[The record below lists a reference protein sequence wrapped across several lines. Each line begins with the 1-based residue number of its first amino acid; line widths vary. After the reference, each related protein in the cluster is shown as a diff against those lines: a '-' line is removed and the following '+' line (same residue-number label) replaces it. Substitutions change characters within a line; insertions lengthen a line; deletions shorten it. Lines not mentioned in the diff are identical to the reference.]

1 MRSRCA
7 LVRTTPASLLAGI
20 VAACSGNDQPPGAP
34 AVECWPSSP
43 PYAQLGEA
51 TLGDGD
57 GDDDGDTFQPLAP
70 DQEVEIVR
78 GPQGG
83 FHILVQP
90 RVRGLVA
97 ADDGRI
103 DTRFSAL
110 LGDET
115 QVDPFECPHHPT
127 YVADPADGDYL
138 LGRVTPLIIVNERV
152 EEVLGQPLLL
162 RMEALDLTGGY
173 ARDER
178 RVMPWLAE
186 LPDTGPGTDAGP
198 GDAGP
203 PGDGGQPDAA
213 PGDSGPPA
221 VTYAPFTVPVTPTAT
236 DVPLDHSGPRS

>member
-1 MRSRCA
+1 MRSRRA
-7 LVRTTPASLLAGI
+7 LVGSTPVSLLASV
-20 VAACSGNDQPPGAP
+20 VAACSGNEPPPAP
-34 AVECWPSSP
+34 PPVECWPSSP

-51 TLGDGD
+51 ALGDGD
-57 GDDDGDTFQPLAP
+57 GDGDTFQPLAP
-70 DQEVEIVR
+70 DQEVELIR

-90 RVRGLVA
+90 RLRGLVA
-97 ADDGRI
+97 ADGGRI

-110 LGDET
+110 LGGET
-115 QVDPFECPHHPT
+115 QVNPFQCPHHPT

-152 EEVLGQPLLL
+152 PDVLGQPLLL
-162 RMEALDLTGGY
+162 RMEALDQTGGY

-186 LPDTGPGTDAGP
+186 LPDAGSGTDAGP

-213 PGDSGPPA
+213 PADSGPPA
-221 VTYAPFTVPVTPTAT
+221 VTYAPFTAPVARRAT
-236 DVPLDHSGPRS
+236 DVSLDHSGPRY